1 MAGSPGL
8 FTRSLGDAPLLTTM
22 RILFLS
28 AWFPFPPNNGSR
40 IRIYNLLRGLAE
52 QHEIHLISFADQ
64 PDVNPDTP
72 EVRRL
77 CADIQVVPLKSF
89 TPDSWGARLGFL
101 HPTPRSVLD
110 TWSPEMDA
118 CIREKVAATDFDLA
132 VASQTRMAGYR
143 DAFAGL
149 PAVFE
154 EVEISLIYEDFA
166 TAVSL
171 KQRARYGLT
180 WWKHRRYLDGLLRRF
195 QASTVASEQ
204 ERQRLVSVL
213 PQNGRPMAVIPNCL
227 DVAAYASAIAEPQ
240 PNTLI
245 YTGSFGYF
253 PNHEAMLWF
262 IREVLPLVQA
272 EIPDA
277 QLTITGN
284 RAGKNLPD
292 APGVRHVG
300 FVDDVRQ
307 YVASSWISLAP
318 IWSGGGTR
326 LKILEAMALR
336 VPVIATSKGAEGI
349 DAVPGEHILVA
360 DTAVDF
366 AVKTIDLLKNE
377 TLRRKLTDNAYHLV
391 CEKYDWTAV
400 VPQLSDLLEQIT
412 HEND

>member
-1 MAGSPGL
+1 
-8 FTRSLGDAPLLTTM
+8 
-22 RILFLS
+22 
-28 AWFPFPPNNGSR
+28 
-40 IRIYNLLRGLAE
+40 
-52 QHEIHLISFADQ
+52 
-64 PDVNPDTP
+64 
-72 EVRRL
+72 
-77 CADIQVVPLKSF
+77 
-89 TPDSWGARLGFL
+89 
-101 HPTPRSVLD
+101 
-110 TWSPEMDA
+110 
-118 CIREKVAATDFDLA
+118 
-132 VASQTRMAGYR
+132 
-143 DAFAGL
+143 
-149 PAVFE
+149 FE
-154 EVEISLIYEDFA
+154 EVEISLIYEDYA

-180 WWKHRRYLDGLLRRF
+180 WWKHRRYLAGLLRRF

-204 ERQRLVSVL
+204 ERQRLLAAL
-213 PQNGRPMAVIPNCL
+213 PQNGRPIAVIPNCL
-227 DVAAYASAIAEPQ
+227 DVAAYADAITEPQ

-245 YTGSFGYF
+245 YTGSFSYF

-262 IREVLPLVQA
+262 IREVWPLVQA

-292 APGVRHVG
+292 APNVQHVG

-307 YVASSWISLAP
+307 YVAASWISLAP

-336 VPVIATSKGAEGI
+336 APVIATSKGAEGI
-349 DAVPGEHILVA
+349 DAVPGEHILAA

-366 AVKTIDLLKNE
+366 AAETIRLLQSG
-377 TLRRKLTDNAYHLV
+377 TLRQKLTNNAYRLV